1 MIMLRRALRLSA
13 LPVALASLLLAACGQ
28 PTAPS
33 QATRPT
39 VSDDQMLAAIHAAG
53 DKEKS
58 VIDVNPLRDPGVAAL
73 QDAAEGDLRVGK
85 YNDAATKLDQAL
97 KISPDS
103 PDLLQDRAELAI
115 RLKDYA
121 GAEKLAHRSWELGP
135 KLGPLCARNWQ
146 TIAELRQHAG
156 DDAGASTATKGVA
169 ECHKEGMQR
178 Y

>member
-1 MIMLRRALRLSA
+1 MFRRALRLSA
-13 LPVALASLLLAACGQ
+13 APASLAVLLLAACSQ

-39 VSDDQMLAAIHAAG
+39 VSDEQMLSSIRMAG
-53 DKEKS
+53 EKEKS

-85 YNDAATKLDQAL
+85 YSDAATKLDQAL
-97 KISPDS
+97 KISPNS
-103 PDLLQDRAELAI
+103 PDLLQDRAEVAI

-121 GAEKLAHRSWELGP
+121 NAEQLAHRSWDLGP

-146 TIAELRQHAG
+146 TIAELRRHAG
-156 DDAGASTATKGVA
+156 DEAGAANASKSVA
-169 ECHKEGMQR
+169 QCHVEGMQR

>member
-1 MIMLRRALRLSA
+1 MIMLRRSLRLSA
-13 LPVALASLLLAACGQ
+13 LPVSLAIALLAACTQ
-28 PTAPS
+28 PAAPS
-33 QATRPT
+33 VATRPT
-39 VSDDQMLAAIHAAG
+39 VSDEQMLASIHAAG

-85 YNDAATKLDQAL
+85 YNDAAIKLDQGL

-103 PDLLQDRAELAI
+103 PDLLQDRAELSI
-115 RLKDYA
+115 HLKDYA
-121 GAEKLAHRSWELGP
+121 SAEKFAHRSWELGP

-146 TIAELRQHAG
+146 TIAELRRHAG
-156 DDAGASTATKGVA
+156 DDAGAATAAKGVA

>member
-1 MIMLRRALRLSA
+1 MLRRRLRLSA
-13 LPVALASLLLAACGQ
+13 APASLAVLLLAACSQ
-28 PTAPS
+28 PTVPS

-121 GAEKLAHRSWELGP
+121 GAEKFAHRSWELGP

-156 DDAGASTATKGVA
+156 DEAGAATAAKGVA

>member
-1 MIMLRRALRLSA
+1 MLPRHFRLLA
-13 LPVALASLLLAACGQ
+13 IPASLAVALLAACSQ
-28 PTAPS
+28 PPAPT

-39 VSDDQMLAAIHAAG
+39 VTDDQMLASIQAAG
-53 DKEKS
+53 QKEKS
-58 VIDVNPLRDPGVAAL
+58 AIDVNPLRDPGVAAL

-85 YNDAATKLDQAL
+85 YSDAATKLDQAI
-97 KISPDS
+97 KISPNS

-121 GAEKLAHRSWELGP
+121 SAEQLAHRSWELGP

-146 TIAELRQHAG
+146 TIAELRKRAG
-156 DDAGASTATKGVA
+156 DAAGAAAATKSVG
-169 ECHKEGMQR
+169 ECHVEGMQR

>member
-1 MIMLRRALRLSA
+1 MFRRSLRLSV
-13 LPVALASLLLAACGQ
+13 LPASLAVLLLAACTPPPA
-28 PTAPS
+28 PT

-39 VSDDQMLAAIHAAG
+39 MTDDQMLASIQAAG
-53 DKEKS
+53 QKEKS
-58 VIDVNPLRDPGVAAL
+58 AINVNPLRDPGVAAL
-73 QDAAEGDLRVGK
+73 QDSAEGDLRVGK

-97 KISPDS
+97 KISPNS

-121 GAEKLAHRSWELGP
+121 NAEQLARRSWELGP

-146 TIAELRQHAG
+146 TIDELRKRAG
-156 DDAGASTATKGVA
+156 DDAGAAAATKSVG
-169 ECHKEGMQR
+169 ECHVEGMQR

>member
-1 MIMLRRALRLSA
+1 MFRRTLRLSA
-13 LPVALASLLLAACGQ
+13 LPASLTMLLLAACSQ

-39 VSDDQMLAAIHAAG
+39 VSDEQMLASIHAAG
-53 DKEKS
+53 EKEKS

-73 QDAAEGDLRVGK
+73 QDAAEGDQRVGK
-85 YNDAATKLDQAL
+85 YSDAAAKLDQAI
-97 KISPDS
+97 KISPNS

-121 GAEKLAHRSWELGP
+121 NAEQFAHRSWELGP

-146 TIAELRQHAG
+146 TVAELRQRAG
-156 DDAGASTATKGVA
+156 DDAGAAAAAKGVA

>member
-1 MIMLRRALRLSA
+1 MFRRALRLSA
-13 LPVALASLLLAACGQ
+13 APASLAILLLAACSQ
-28 PTAPS
+28 PSAPS

-58 VIDVNPLRDPGVAAL
+58 AIDVNPLRDPGVAAL

-85 YNDAATKLDQAL
+85 YSEAATKLDQAL
-97 KISPDS
+97 KISPNS

-121 GAEKLAHRSWELGP
+121 NAEQLAHRSWDLGP

-156 DDAGASTATKGVA
+156 DEAGAATAGKSVA
-169 ECHKEGMQR
+169 QCHVEGMQR

>member
-1 MIMLRRALRLSA
+1 MLRRALRYSAAPLS
-13 LPVALASLLLAACGQ
+13 LAVMLAACTQ
-28 PTAPS
+28 PPAPV

-39 VSDDQMLAAIHAAG
+39 VSDDQMVSSIHAAG

-85 YNDAATKLDQAL
+85 YNDAAVKLDQAL

-103 PDLLQDRAELAI
+103 PDLLQDRAEVAI

-121 GAEKLAHRSWELGP
+121 SAEKLAHRSWELGP
-135 KLGPLCARNWQ
+135 RLGPLCARNWQ
-146 TIAELRQHAG
+146 TIAELRRHAG
-156 DDAGASTATKGVA
+156 DDAGAADATKSVA
-169 ECHKEGMQR
+169 QCHVEGMQR

>member
-1 MIMLRRALRLSA
+1 MLRRTLRLCAAPAA
-13 LPVALASLLLAACGQ
+13 LSVVLLAACSQ
-28 PTAPS
+28 PGAPS

-39 VSDDQMLAAIHAAG
+39 VSDDQMLASIRAAG

-73 QDAAEGDLRVGK
+73 QDAADGDIRTGK
-85 YNDAATKLDQAL
+85 YDAAAGKLDQAL

-121 GAEKLAHRSWELGP
+121 NAEKLARRSWELGP

-156 DDAGASTATKGVA
+156 DDAAAVSASKSVQQ
-169 ECHKEGMQR
+169 CHVEGLPR

>member
-1 MIMLRRALRLSA
+1 MRRHTLRLSA
-13 LPVALASLLLAACGQ
+13 LPATLAVLLLAACSQ

-39 VSDDQMLAAIHAAG
+39 VSDEQMLAAIRAAG

-85 YNDAATKLDQAL
+85 YSDAAGKLDQAL

-121 GAEKLAHRSWELGP
+121 GAEKFAHRSWDLGP

-146 TIAELRQHAG
+146 TIAELRQRAG
-156 DDAGASTATKGVA
+156 DSAAAAAASKSVT

>member
-1 MIMLRRALRLSA
+1 MFRRALRLSA
-13 LPVALASLLLAACGQ
+13 APATLAVLLLAACSQ

-39 VSDDQMLAAIHAAG
+39 VSDDQMLASIRAAG

-58 VIDVNPLRDPGVAAL
+58 AIDVNPLRDPGVASL

-85 YNDAATKLDQAL
+85 YNEAATKLDQAL
-97 KISPDS
+97 KLSPNS

-121 GAEKLAHRSWELGP
+121 TAEQLAHRSWDLGP

-146 TIAELRQHAG
+146 TISELRRHAG
-156 DDAGASTATKGVA
+156 DDAGAAAASKSVA
-169 ECHKEGMQR
+169 QCHVEGMQR